1 MGRHVNS
8 AGAGGEKHVLAVGLF
23 SKKKALGWASFRVLT
38 RPARWRDQSQLTSP
52 RTAAVF
58 SHVPWRRQP
67 DLSARHHQEETLTAP
82 GHKAKKKV
90 KCSRYRRRHRA
101 AGRIYILYVYTLDGI
116 TVRYICIYLINSPT
130 QDFQKIYLEFQSI
143 HCWTSP

>member
-8 AGAGGEKHVLAVGLF
+8 AGAGGEKNVLAVGLF

-58 SHVPWRRQP
+58 SHVPRRRQP
-67 DLSARHHQEETLTAP
+67 ALSARHHREETLTAP
-82 GHKAKKKV
+82 GHKAKKKSSV
-90 KCSRYRRRHRA
+90 
-101 AGRIYILYVYTLDGI
+101 
-116 TVRYICIYLINSPT
+116 
-130 QDFQKIYLEFQSI
+130 
-143 HCWTSP
+143 